1 MSTARIGEHLGSL
14 AGSNELKVSELYPG
28 SSCRARTLLVMD
40 CHFRA
45 SSAEALTGVLLDGRG
60 LDLVCLHSQGFKS
73 GRLLECRSWK
83 CRMMLIELRDLAT

>member
-45 SSAEALTGVLLDGRG
+45 SSAEA
-60 LDLVCLHSQGFKS
+60 
-73 GRLLECRSWK
+73 
-83 CRMMLIELRDLAT
+83 